1 MIIDREGQVF
11 DRPDCDGEVADY
23 KVEYLKNEK
32 YSVVLLRR
40 SAPLTKI

>member
-32 YSVVLLRR
+32 YCCFVKGEVH
-40 SAPLTKI
+40 P